1 MSIYEDGKLTKAFSD
16 YITQTKIGKLNH
28 EICLQIQDFRS
39 KLNKFDFQLPFKLTF
54 PKNNATML
62 SKKHRLYKGGT
73 LMEWLREFNIWTIII
88 RLFLAAILGGIIGL
102 ERGRQR
108 RAAGLRTHILVCVGS
123 ALTVMVGFFARE
135 ALGIELS
142 DPLRVSAQ
150 VISGIGF
157 LGAGTIMLKGRFQIV
172 GLTTAAGLWVTAAIG
187 LSSGIGF
194 YEGAI
199 AAFLISIFTV
209 IVLNKLERHIND
221 NRSNFGVYVE
231 IKQDEAVRQCIND
244 LKEKYKAHDIQ
255 VTVPRSGIAGN
266 VGIEVILVIQRKNKT
281 TLKEVIEEINEY
293 PSVVYAIESI

>member
-1 MSIYEDGKLTKAFSD
+1 
-16 YITQTKIGKLNH
+16 
-28 EICLQIQDFRS
+28 
-39 KLNKFDFQLPFKLTF
+39 
-54 PKNNATML
+54 
-62 SKKHRLYKGGT
+62 
-73 LMEWLREFNIWTIII
+73 MEWLREFNIWTIII

-187 LSSGIGF
+187 LSAGIGF

-231 IKQDEAVRQCIND
+231 IRQDKAVRECIES
-244 LKEKYKAHDIQ
+244 LKEKYQAHDIQ
-255 VTVPRSGIAGN
+255 VTVPRSGITGN
-266 VGIEVILVIQRKNKT
+266 VGIEVILVIPRKNKT
-281 TLKEVIEEINEY
+281 ALKDVINEINEY

>member
-1 MSIYEDGKLTKAFSD
+1 
-16 YITQTKIGKLNH
+16 
-28 EICLQIQDFRS
+28 
-39 KLNKFDFQLPFKLTF
+39 
-54 PKNNATML
+54 
-62 SKKHRLYKGGT
+62 
-73 LMEWLREFNIWTIII
+73 MEWLREFNIWTIII

-187 LSSGIGF
+187 LSAGIGF

-221 NRSNFGVYVE
+221 HRSNFGVYVE
-231 IKQDEAVRQCIND
+231 IKQDEAVRKCIDD

>member
-1 MSIYEDGKLTKAFSD
+1 
-16 YITQTKIGKLNH
+16 
-28 EICLQIQDFRS
+28 
-39 KLNKFDFQLPFKLTF
+39 
-54 PKNNATML
+54 
-62 SKKHRLYKGGT
+62 
-73 LMEWLREFNIWTIII
+73 MEWFREFNIWTIII
-88 RLFLAAILGGIIGL
+88 RLFLAAILGGLIGL

-123 ALTVMVGFFARE
+123 ALAVMVGFFVRYE
-135 ALGIELS
+135 LGIIS
-142 DPLRVSAQ
+142 TDPLRVSAQ

-187 LSSGIGF
+187 LSLGAGF

-209 IVLNKLERHIND
+209 IILSKVERLIND

-231 IKQDEAVRQCIND
+231 IRQDEAVRECID
-244 LKEKYKAHDIQ
+244 ELKAKYGAHDIQ
-255 VTVPRSGIAGN
+255 VTVPRSGISGN
-266 VGIEVILVIQRKNKT
+266 VGIEVILVIPKKDKVS
-281 TLKEVIEEINEY
+281 LKEVVARINEY

>member
-1 MSIYEDGKLTKAFSD
+1 
-16 YITQTKIGKLNH
+16 
-28 EICLQIQDFRS
+28 
-39 KLNKFDFQLPFKLTF
+39 
-54 PKNNATML
+54 
-62 SKKHRLYKGGT
+62 
-73 LMEWLREFNIWTIII
+73 MEWLREFNIWTIII

-135 ALGIELS
+135 VLGIETS

-187 LSSGIGF
+187 LSAGVGF

-199 AAFLISIFTV
+199 AAFIISIFTV
-209 IVLNKLERHIND
+209 IVLSKIERQIND
-221 NRSNFGVYVE
+221 HRSNYGVYVE
-231 IKQDEAVRQCIND
+231 IRQDEAVRKCID
-244 LKEKYKAHDIQ
+244 VLKDKYQAHDIQ
-255 VTVPRSGIAGN
+255 VTVPRSGITGN
-266 VGIEVILVIQRKNKT
+266 VGIEVILVVPRKSKV
-281 TLKEVIEEINEY
+281 TLKEVIAEIHEY
-293 PSVVYAIESI
+293 PSVVYAIESV

>member
-1 MSIYEDGKLTKAFSD
+1 
-16 YITQTKIGKLNH
+16 
-28 EICLQIQDFRS
+28 
-39 KLNKFDFQLPFKLTF
+39 
-54 PKNNATML
+54 
-62 SKKHRLYKGGT
+62 
-73 LMEWLREFNIWTIII
+73 MEWLREFNIWTIII

-135 ALGIELS
+135 LLGIETS

-187 LSSGIGF
+187 LSCGIGF
-194 YEGAI
+194 YEGAV

-209 IVLNKLERHIND
+209 IVLSKIEHHIND
-221 NRSNFGVYVE
+221 HRSNFGVYVE
-231 IKQDEAVRQCIND
+231 IRQDLAVRECIDD
-244 LKEKYKAHDIQ
+244 LKVKYQAHDIQ
-255 VTVPRSGIAGN
+255 VTVPRSGITGN
-266 VGIEVILVIQRKNKT
+266 VGIEVILIIPRKNKS
-281 TLKEVIEEINEY
+281 TLKDVIKSINEY
-293 PSVVYAIESI
+293 PCVVYAIESI